1 MNNDIFVVDTMAF
14 VLHLEKRKMPSKAK
28 EIFEKAELNACKIL
42 IPSMVLA
49 EIAYLSEKNRIET
62 NLEEVEKY
70 LQKFPN
76 ITIILIDL
84 KLTQKAFE
92 ISDIPELHDRLIAG
106 AAYYFDFQIVT
117 NDPKMENST
126 FVNTLWN

>member
-49 EIAYLSEKNRIET
+49 EIAYLSEKKQNR
-62 NLEEVEKY
+62 N
-70 LQKFPN
+70 
-76 ITIILIDL
+76 
-84 KLTQKAFE
+84 KLRR
-92 ISDIPELHDRLIAG
+92 S
-106 AAYYFDFQIVT
+106 
-117 NDPKMENST
+117 
-126 FVNTLWN
+126 